1 MRRAFAIAL
10 LAGVLA
16 APAAAHG
23 RGDGPPHPR
32 PPAVPEG
39 VSVPA
44 WAELTPKQQQALA
57 PLRETWDTLPASRR
71 LMALERAERRARWEA
86 MTPEQRERM
95 REGMRNYRDL
105 PPPLREKMRESM
117 RAMRALPEADRKA
130 LRARWRQLSPEQRRA
145 WLELGGPGIAP
156 EPVPVRVD

>member
-1 MRRAFAIAL
+1 MRRLCALAL
-10 LAGVLA
+10 LAAALA
-16 APAAAHG
+16 SPAAAHG
-23 RGDGPPHPR
+23 RGDGPPRHR
-32 PPAVPEG
+32 PHAVPEG
-39 VSVPA
+39 VAVPD
-44 WAELTPKQQQALA
+44 WAQLTPAQQQALA

-71 LMALERAERRARWEA
+71 VMALERAERRARWEA

-117 RAMRALPEADRKA
+117 RALHALPDAERKA

-145 WLELGGPGIAP
+145 WLEAGGPGVAP
-156 EPVPVRVD
+156 EPATVRVD

>member
-10 LAGVLA
+10 LAGALA
-16 APAAAHG
+16 TPAAAHG
-23 RGDGPPHPR
+23 RGDDPSHRR
-32 PPAVPEG
+32 PPPVPEG

-44 WAELTPKQQQALA
+44 WSDLSPKQQQALA
-57 PLRETWDTLPASRR
+57 PLRESWNTLPASRR
-71 LMALERAERRARWEA
+71 VMALERAERRARWEA

-117 RAMRALPEADRKA
+117 RVLHALPDAERKA

-145 WLELGGPGIAP
+145 WLEAGGPGIAP
-156 EPVPVRVD
+156 EPKPVPVD

>member
-10 LAGVLA
+10 LAGVLAGVLA

-44 WAELTPKQQQALA
+44 
-57 PLRETWDTLPASRR
+57 
-71 LMALERAERRARWEA
+71 
-86 MTPEQRERM
+86 
-95 REGMRNYRDL
+95 
-105 PPPLREKMRESM
+105 
-117 RAMRALPEADRKA
+117 
-130 LRARWRQLSPEQRRA
+130 
-145 WLELGGPGIAP
+145 
-156 EPVPVRVD
+156 